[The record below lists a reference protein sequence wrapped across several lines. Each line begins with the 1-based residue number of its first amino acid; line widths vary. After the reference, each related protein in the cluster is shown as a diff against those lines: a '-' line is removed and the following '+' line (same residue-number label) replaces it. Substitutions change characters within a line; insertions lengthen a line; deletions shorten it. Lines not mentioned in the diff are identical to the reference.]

1 MKRKRNLKLLCL
13 VLLAALLCF
22 IPGILNNIYY
32 QQVLNNALIYT
43 IVVLGLN
50 FITGL
55 TGQMVLGMS
64 GVFAVGAYTSAI
76 LYQKLGAG
84 FLPCLLAVIV
94 AGILVGLVIG
104 FPCLRLKGIY
114 LAICTMGFGEIVR
127 ICATNLDGLTGGAI
141 GLRDI
146 GGIHFTKNIALIGQR
161 QVWYVI
167 LAFFFLA
174 VAFAVRV
181 HRSPMGM
188 AFLSLKDNETAAST
202 LGINIMSQK
211 LKAFVMCCVFASIG
225 GMLYGASTG
234 YIAPTDFSY
243 DMSVRYVMMLII
255 GGIGTVPGAII
266 GGVAVTVIPEILR
279 FANNYYW
286 LCFGAVTVII
296 VVLKPYGIYSIIMDL
311 VKKVKQKRECSVGSA
326 GMSKGQ

>member
-1 MKRKRNLKLLCL
+1 MNKKSLKLLAL
-13 VLLAALLCF
+13 GIIAACMCF
-22 IPGILNNIYY
+22 VPQLLNNTYY

-64 GVFAVGAYTSAI
+64 GVFAIGAYVPAI
-76 LYQKLGAG
+76 LLQKFGWT
-84 FLPCLLAVIV
+84 FLPCLFAVIIS
-94 AGILVGLVIG
+94 GILVGVVIG

-127 ICATNLDGLTGGAI
+127 ICATNLDKVTGGAI

-146 GGIHFTKNIALIGQR
+146 GGLHFTENLSLMGQR
-161 QVWYVI
+161 EVWYGI
-167 LAFFFLA
+167 LAAFFLA
-174 VAFAVRV
+174 VWFASKIQK
-181 HRSPMGM
+181 SPIGM
-188 AFLSLKDNETAAST
+188 TFLSLKDNETASGT
-202 LGINIMSQK
+202 LGINVMSQK
-211 LKAFVMCCVFASIG
+211 LKAFVMCCVFAAIA
-225 GMLYGASTG
+225 GMLYSASTG

-266 GGVAVTVIPEILR
+266 GGITVTIVPEVLR

-286 LCFGAVTVII
+286 LCFGIVTVLM
-296 VVLKPYGIYSIIMDL
+296 VVLKPYGLYSIWKDMERKL
-311 VKKVKQKRECSVGSA
+311 KKRKVAV
-326 GMSKGQ
+326 

>member
-1 MKRKRNLKLLCL
+1 MNRKSVKLP
-13 VLLAALLCF
+13 ALGLIAVCMCF
-22 IPGILNNIYY
+22 LPQLLNNTYY

-64 GVFAVGAYTSAI
+64 GVFAIGAYVPAI
-76 LYQKLGAG
+76 LLQKFGWT
-84 FLPCLLAVIV
+84 FLPCLLAVV
-94 AGILVGLVIG
+94 FSGILVGVVIG

-127 ICATNLDGLTGGAI
+127 ICATNLDGITGGAI

-146 GGIHFTKNIALIGQR
+146 GGIHVTKGIVLMGQK

-167 LAFFFLA
+167 LAAFFLA
-174 VAFAVRV
+174 VWFASKI
-181 HRSPMGM
+181 HESPIGM
-188 AFLSLKDNETAAST
+188 TLLSLKDNETASST
-202 LGINIMSQK
+202 LGIHVMSQK
-211 LKAFVMCCVFASIG
+211 LKAFVMCCVFAAIA
-225 GMLYGASTG
+225 GMLYSASTG

-266 GGVAVTVIPEILR
+266 GGITVTIIPEILR
-279 FANNYYW
+279 FADNYYW
-286 LCFGAVTVII
+286 LCFGAVTVLM
-296 VVLKPYGIYSIIMDL
+296 VVLKPYGLYSVFKDVEGRL
-311 VKKVKQKRECSVGSA
+311 KKRKAAV
-326 GMSKGQ
+326 

>member
-1 MKRKRNLKLLCL
+1 MKLRKNLKLPGL
-13 VLLAALLCF
+13 VVLVVLMCF
-22 IPGILNNIYY
+22 IPQILNNIYY

-64 GVFAVGAYTSAI
+64 GVFAIGAYTSAI
-76 LYQKLGAG
+76 LYQRYGAT
-84 FLPCLLAVIV
+84 FLPCLLAVIA

-104 FPCLRLKGIY
+104 FPCLRLRGIY

-146 GGIHFTKNIALIGQR
+146 GGVHFTDEIILSGQR

-167 LAFFFLA
+167 LVFFFLA
-174 VAFAVRV
+174 VGFAARV
-181 HRSPMGM
+181 HKSPMGM
-188 AFLSLKDNETAAST
+188 AFLSLKDNETASGT

-211 LKAFVMCCVFASIG
+211 LKAFILCCVFAAIG

-266 GGVAVTVIPEILR
+266 GGVAVTIIPEILR

-286 LCFGAVTVII
+286 LCFGIVTVVI
-296 VVLKPYGIYSIIMDL
+296 VVVKPYGIYSIIMDIRR
-311 VKKVKQKRECSVGSA
+311 KAEHKRTERGDA
-326 GMSKGQ
+326 ANAQTGR

>member
-1 MKRKRNLKLLCL
+1 MKRKRNIRLLCL
-13 VLLAALLCF
+13 AVLAVLMCF
-22 IPGILNNIYY
+22 IPRILNNIYY

-76 LYQKLGAG
+76 LYQRFGAG
-84 FLPCLLAVIV
+84 FFPCLLAVT
-94 AGILVGLVIG
+94 AGGILVGLVIG

-127 ICATNLDGLTGGAI
+127 ICVTNLDDLTGGAI
-141 GLRDI
+141 GIRDI
-146 GGIHFTKNIALIGQR
+146 GGIYFTKDLALVGQD
-161 QVWYVI
+161 QVWYAI
-167 LAFFFLA
+167 LVFFFLA
-174 VAFAVRV
+174 VAFAWRV
-181 HRSPMGM
+181 NQSPMGM

-202 LGINIMSQK
+202 LGISIMSQK
-211 LKAFVMCCVFASIG
+211 LKAFVLCCVFASIG

-266 GGVAVTVIPEILR
+266 GGLAVTIIPEVLR
-279 FANNYYW
+279 FANDYYW
-286 LCFGAVTVII
+286 FCFGAVTVLI
-296 VVLKPYGIYSIIMDL
+296 VVLKPYGIYSVVMDIA
-311 VKKVKQKRECSVGSA
+311 KKIRSRRAESS
-326 GMSKGQ
+326 GMTGMQTGK